1 MIKVALPKGRLGNKV
16 YSLLEKAG
24 YTCPELFS
32 DNRKL
37 IFEADGGAVYF
48 LAKPSDVAR
57 YVEYGA
63 ADVGFVGKDILME
76 ENPDLYEYLDLNIG
90 KCRLMIAG
98 KSDYKEDT
106 TRPLRVATKFPN
118 IAYTYFSNKNREI
131 EVIKLDGSIEL
142 APIVGLSDV
151 ILDIVETGSTL
162 KENNM
167 VVLEEVAPVST
178 RMVANKASSKFSGG
192 EINLMLE
199 RLRQVV
205 SNDKN
210 S

>member
-1 MIKVALPKGRLGNKV
+1 MIKIAIPKGRLGNKV
-16 YSLLEKAG
+16 YALLEKAG
-24 YTCPELFS
+24 YACPELFS

-37 IFEADGGAVYF
+37 IFEAENGAVYF

-63 ADVGFVGKDILME
+63 ADIGFVGKDILLE
-76 ENPDLYEYLDLNIG
+76 EMPDIYEYMDLNIG
-90 KCRLMIAG
+90 KCRLMIAS
-98 KSDYKEDT
+98 KADYKEDT

-118 IAYTYFSNKNREI
+118 IAYTYFLEKNREI

-167 VVLEEVAPVST
+167 VILEEIVPVST
-178 RMVANKASSKFSGG
+178 RMVANKSSSKFLND
-192 EINLMLE
+192 EIQLMVQ
-199 RLRQVV
+199 RLKKVI
-205 SNDKN
+205 SND
-210 S
+210 

>member
-1 MIKVALPKGRLGNKV
+1 MIKVALPKGRLGSKV
-16 YSLLEKAG
+16 YALLEKAG
-24 YTCPELFS
+24 YSCPELFS

-37 IFEADGGAVYF
+37 IFEGNGAIYF

-76 ENPDLYEYLDLNIG
+76 ERPDLYEYLDLGIG

-98 KSDYKEDT
+98 IADYKEDM

-118 IAYTYFSNKNREI
+118 IAQTYFAEKGREI

-178 RMVANKASSKFSGG
+178 RMVANKAGSKFAGD
-192 EINLMLE
+192 EITLMVE
-199 RLRQVV
+199 RLKKVI
-205 SNDKN
+205 
-210 S
+210 

>member
-1 MIKVALPKGRLGNKV
+1 MIKIALPKGRLGSKV
-16 YSLLEKAG
+16 YALLEKAG
-24 YTCPELFS
+24 YPCPELFS

-37 IFEADGGAVYF
+37 IFEAEGGVVYF

-63 ADVGFVGKDILME
+63 ADVGFVGKDILLE
-76 ENPDLYEYLDLNIG
+76 ERPDLYEYLDLGIG

-98 KSDYKEDT
+98 KSDYKKDL

-118 IAYTYFSNKNREI
+118 IAHAYYGEKGREI

-167 VVLEEVAPVST
+167 VILEEVAPVST
-178 RMVANKASSKFSGG
+178 RMVANKSSSKFLGG
-192 EINLMLE
+192 EITLMVE
-199 RLRQVV
+199 RLKKVIK
-205 SNDKN
+205 ND
-210 S
+210 

>member
-1 MIKVALPKGRLGNKV
+1 MIKVAIPKGRLGNKV
-16 YSLLEKAG
+16 YALLEKAG
-24 YTCPELFS
+24 YPCDELFS

-37 IFEADGGAVYF
+37 IFDAPCGVTYF
-48 LAKPSDVAR
+48 LAKPSDVSK

-63 ADVGFVGKDILME
+63 ADIGFVGRDILLE
-76 ENPDLYEYLDLNIG
+76 EEPDLYEYLDLGIG

-98 KSDYKEDT
+98 KSDYKEDA

-118 IAYTYFSNKNREI
+118 IAQNYFAEKNREI

-162 KENNM
+162 KENDM
-167 VVLEEVAPVST
+167 VIYEEVAPVSA
-178 RMVANKASSKFSGG
+178 RMVANKSSSKFLGA
-192 EINLMLE
+192 EINEMVR
-199 RLRQVV
+199 RLKEVI
-205 SNDKN
+205 
-210 S
+210 

>member
-16 YSLLEKAG
+16 YALLERAG
-24 YTCPELFS
+24 YSCPELFS

-37 IFEADGGAVYF
+37 IFEGNGAVYF

-76 ENPDLYEYLDLNIG
+76 EKPDLYEYLDLGIG

-98 KSDYKEDT
+98 KPDYKEDNS
-106 TRPLRVATKFPN
+106 RPLKVATKFPN
-118 IAYTYFSNKNREI
+118 IANDYFSDKSREI
-131 EVIKLDGSIEL
+131 EIIKLDGSIEL

-151 ILDIVETGSTL
+151 ILDIVETGNTL
-162 KENNM
+162 RENNM
-167 VVLEEVAPVST
+167 VILEEVAPVST
-178 RMVANKASSKFSGG
+178 RMVANKSSSKFLGD
-192 EINLMLE
+192 EIRLMVEKLK
-199 RLRQVV
+199 QVTD
-205 SNDKN
+205 NDKN
-210 S
+210 R